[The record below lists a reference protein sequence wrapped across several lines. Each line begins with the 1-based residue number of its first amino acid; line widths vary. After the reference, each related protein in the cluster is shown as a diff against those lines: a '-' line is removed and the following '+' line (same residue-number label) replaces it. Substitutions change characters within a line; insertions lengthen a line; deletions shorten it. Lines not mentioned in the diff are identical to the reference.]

1 MTLDLAIRGGTVV
14 DGTGAPARRAD
25 VGVRDGVI
33 VEVGTVADD
42 AARTV
47 DAEGCI
53 VTPGFVDPHTHLD
66 AQLCWDPAAT
76 PSCFHGVTTIVTGL
90 CGFGIA
96 PAPPDGGDYLLQ
108 SLEKVEEIPFE
119 CSRLGV
125 EFTWGSFAEY
135 RRHLATLALGVNVA
149 GFVPHSA
156 LRYAVMGE
164 RARHERASDAEVA
177 AMVAEL
183 RAAIDAGAVGFATSR
198 GPNHVDAF
206 GEPVPSRL
214 ADDRE
219 LQALV
224 GACRGAAWQINVETK
239 FSGDP
244 SGLLAEVGTYERW
257 TEDAGARL
265 TWTPLHADP
274 TSDTWR
280 HALDHNHEVNRR
292 GVAVAPQVAPEPI
305 TVMFRFDEWSYVVF
319 VPGWND
325 VLKGFFDLP
334 PDERVRRLRSDE
346 FRRGLTLDSSD
357 AMFGARLHEWRVAH
371 SPSRPDI
378 CGRTIAA
385 VAALDGSEPVD
396 VLCDLVADDELAT
409 RIQVPAVNR
418 DEAGRIALVTD
429 PTTLI
434 GLGDA
439 GAHLTSITNYSY
451 PTIMLAD
458 LVRDRAVLDLET
470 AVARLTREPAEFL
483 SLRGRGTLVPG
494 AVADITVV
502 DLLGLGTDAVRLA
515 RDLPG
520 GGERLY
526 ETAHGYRAVVVGG
539 RVSVEDDALTGAA
552 AGTVV

>member
-1 MTLDLAIRGGTVV
+1 
-14 DGTGAPARRAD
+14 
-25 VGVRDGVI
+25 
-33 VEVGTVADD
+33 
-42 AARTV
+42 
-47 DAEGCI
+47 
-53 VTPGFVDPHTHLD
+53 
-66 AQLCWDPAAT
+66 
-76 PSCFHGVTTIVTGL
+76 
-90 CGFGIA
+90 
-96 PAPPDGGDYLLQ
+96 
-108 SLEKVEEIPFE
+108 
-119 CSRLGV
+119 
-125 EFTWGSFAEY
+125 
-135 RRHLATLALGVNVA
+135 
-149 GFVPHSA
+149 
-156 LRYAVMGE
+156 
-164 RARHERASDAEVA
+164 
-177 AMVAEL
+177 
-183 RAAIDAGAVGFATSR
+183 
-198 GPNHVDAF
+198 
-206 GEPVPSRL
+206 
-214 ADDRE
+214 
-219 LQALV
+219 
-224 GACRGAAWQINVETK
+224 
-239 FSGDP
+239 
-244 SGLLAEVGTYERW
+244 
-257 TEDAGARL
+257 
-265 TWTPLHADP
+265 
-274 TSDTWR
+274 
-280 HALDHNHEVNRR
+280 
-292 GVAVAPQVAPEPI
+292 
-305 TVMFRFDEWSYVVF
+305 
-319 VPGWND
+319 
-325 VLKGFFDLP
+325 
-334 PDERVRRLRSDE
+334 
-346 FRRGLTLDSSD
+346 
-357 AMFGARLHEWRVAH
+357 MFGARLHEWRVAH

-451 PTIMLAD
+451 PTIMLVD
-458 LVRDRAVLDLET
+458 LGT